1 MNIQTAL
8 NNIANRQ
15 DLSQNDMADV
25 MRSLMRGELTDA
37 QIAALMMGL
46 RMKGESIAE
55 ITAAAQVMREFSHK
69 IDASDVDYLVDIVG
83 TGGDGQHLFNV
94 STASTF
100 VMSAAGACVAKHG
113 NRGVS
118 SKSGSSDLL
127 EKADIRLDLNL
138 AQTERCLREMGICF
152 LFAPNHHP
160 AMKYAIQP
168 RRELGLRSF
177 FNLLGP
183 LTNPAGVKR
192 LVVGVFKAEL
202 CRPLAEVL
210 QNLGAEQ
217 VMVVHSADGLDEISL
232 AETTHVAELKDGQ
245 IHEWT
250 LNPEDVG
257 IQRQSLDGLSVADAD
272 ESLALIKDALSKK
285 KTPIGEK
292 AADMIALNAGAGL
305 YVSGVCKDYAQ
316 GVALAQDILYGGQA
330 IEKLSVFG
338 EYCKTIKQYEQQ
350 GA

>member
-1 MNIQTAL
+1 MNIQQAL
-8 NNIANRQ
+8 NNIVQNI
-15 DLSQNDMADV
+15 DLTQSEMEHI
-25 MRSLMRGELTDA
+25 MRALMQGELTDA
-37 QIAALMMGL
+37 QIGALMMGL
-46 RMKGESIAE
+46 RMKGESIDE
-55 ITAAAQVMREFSHK
+55 ITAAARIMREFSAK
-69 IDASDVDYLVDIVG
+69 IQVDDVPHLVDIVG

-100 VMSAAGACVAKHG
+100 VMAAAGANVAKHG

-138 AQTERCLREMGICF
+138 AQTERSLREMGICF

-160 AMKYAIQP
+160 AMKYAVQP
-168 RRELGLRSF
+168 RRDLGLRSF

-183 LTNPAGVKR
+183 LTNPANVKR
-192 LVVGVFKAEL
+192 LLIGVFNQAL

-210 QNLGAEQ
+210 KNLGAEH
-217 VMVVHSADGLDEISL
+217 VMVVHSQDGLDEISL
-232 AETTHVAELKDGQ
+232 ASTTYVAELKDGH

-250 LNPEDVG
+250 IKPEDVG
-257 IQRQSLDGLSVADAD
+257 IQSQSLQGLSVANAD
-272 ESLALIKDALSKK
+272 ESFELIKNALSKK
-285 KTPIGEK
+285 KTELGEK
-292 AADMIALNAGAGL
+292 ASDMIALNAGAGL
-305 YVSGVCKDYAQ
+305 YVSGLCKDYAQ

-350 GA
+350 G